1 MLVIQQRRQ
10 LEAYAWV
17 GVLARAPLTGAAP
30 RPVLNDV
37 QDADWGP
44 EDRIA
49 VAHSVGER
57 FRLEYPVGH
66 VLYET
71 SGYISNVRVA
81 PKGDLVAFADHPFLG
96 DTSGTVAVVD
106 SSGRKRS
113 LSALQGIIGIAWAPS
128 GKEVWFSGSDIG
140 IAAQLKSVDLSGH
153 ERLVARVPGGLAI
166 YDIARDG
173 RVLLSHQNLRAGTIA
188 LGPGESQERDLT
200 VIDWTLVSAISPDGR
215 QVLLGEEGTGSHSD
229 YDIYVRS
236 TDGSPP
242 VRLGEGLGYDF
253 SPDMRWVLA
262 SPSVRVPREFFLIP
276 FGPGEPQQIT
286 NDAIDHD
293 DARFLPNGKGIV
305 FTGIEPGHK
314 PRIYMQ
320 KIGDGSARAI
330 SPEGVRGE
338 IPTADGKFVFG
349 FADPVALYPI
359 DSQGV
364 PRPIPGMHPDDS
376 IASVSPDGRSVLVV
390 RRGLG
395 AARLEVFRVDLASGS
410 RVLFKKIVP
419 ADAAGI
425 VFPGFGFGAFT
436 PDGKYY
442 AYSYIR
448 VLDELYAVEGL
459 R

>member
-1 MLVIQQRRQ
+1 
-10 LEAYAWV
+10 
-17 GVLARAPLTGAAP
+17 
-30 RPVLNDV
+30 
-37 QDADWGP
+37 
-44 EDRIA
+44 
-49 VAHSVGER
+49 
-57 FRLEYPVGH
+57 
-66 VLYET
+66 
-71 SGYISNVRVA
+71 
-81 PKGDLVAFADHPFLG
+81 
-96 DTSGTVAVVD
+96 VD

-113 LSALQGIIGIAWAPS
+113 LSALQGIFGIAWAPS
-128 GKEVWFSGSDIG
+128 GKEVWFSGSIIG
-140 IAAQLKSVDLSGH
+140 VVAQLNSVDLSGH
-153 ERLVARVPGGLAI
+153 GRLLARVPGGLAV

-173 RVLLSHQNLRAGTIA
+173 RVLLSHQNLRAGAIA

-200 VIDWTLVSAISPDGR
+200 VTDWTLVHAISPDGR
-215 QVLLGEEGTGSHSD
+215 QVLLGEEGTGSRSD

-242 VRLGEGLGYDF
+242 VRLGEGVGYDF

-262 SPSVRVPREFFLIP
+262 SPSVRVPRELFLIP

-286 NDAIDHD
+286 KGGMNHD

-314 PRIYMQ
+314 PRIYTQ
-320 KIGDGSARAI
+320 KIGDGIVRAI

-349 FADPVALYPI
+349 FADAVALYPI
-359 DSQGV
+359 DSDGV

-376 IASVSPDGRSVLVV
+376 IASVSPDGHSVLVV

-395 AARLEVFRVDLASGS
+395 ARLEVFRVDLASGS

-425 VFPGFGFGAFT
+425 IFPGFGFGAFT
-436 PDGKYY
+436 PNGNTMPIPTF
-442 AYSYIR
+442 AC
-448 VLDELYAVEGL
+448 
-459 R
+459 